1 MQQTNRLTIAAMSLA
16 CTAPPRM
23 ASFVHLTSTTGDTHM
38 RTVNCV
44 DLGNVLTETK
54 DIALLGGPDQSVFQR
69 QDG

>member
-1 MQQTNRLTIAAMSLA
+1 
-16 CTAPPRM
+16 
-23 ASFVHLTSTTGDTHM
+23 M